1 MTVLR
6 FGALSDCFT
15 FTSTDARATNLN
27 TVFFG
32 NVVVIK
38 EVLSQ
43 ALLVYLQLL
52 EMS

>member
-1 MTVLR
+1 VTILH
-6 FGALSDCFT
+6 FGALSDRST
-15 FTSTDARATNLN
+15 FTSTNARATDLT

-32 NVVVIK
+32 GVVVIK

-43 ALLVYLQLL
+43 TMLVYLQLL